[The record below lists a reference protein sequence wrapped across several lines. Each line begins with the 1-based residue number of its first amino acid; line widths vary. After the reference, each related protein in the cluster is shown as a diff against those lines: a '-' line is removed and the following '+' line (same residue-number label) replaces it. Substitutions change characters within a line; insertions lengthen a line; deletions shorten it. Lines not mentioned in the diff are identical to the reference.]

1 MNSKRSISV
10 DITKGVA
17 IMAIVLGHVSYLYS
31 SNSLVDSE
39 VFIYSLWHVSVFFI
53 LAGFFIKDD
62 HLFNQNFG
70 LRKSS
75 HRFI

>member
-31 SNSLVDSE
+31 SNSLVESE
-39 VFIYSLWHVSVFFI
+39 VLIYSLWHVSVFFI
-53 LAGFFIKDD
+53 VAGFLLKTTN
-62 HLFNQNFG
+62 LCSLNFG
-70 LRKSS
+70 LRRNS
-75 HRFI
+75 HRCT